1 MLEHLERLDSFGY
14 LWYTIC
20 LSLLRVH
27 TPVQPAGYLPDPCAT
42 CRLLA
47 RPSCATCRLL
57 DRLLCDLQTASRPLG
72 SENTTFQTTV
82 QQADY
87 LPATCATCRLLAR
100 LMCHLL
106 TTCYRPGRHDQT
118 QCRTVMFVELARY
131 CGLYSGM
138 YETLRNTA
146 VTICTISHTIHKP
159 ACAHIL
165 CLCISYDC
173 HKQ

>member
-57 DRLLCDLQTASRPLG
+57 DRLLCDLQTAYRPLG

-82 QQADY
+82 Q
-87 LPATCATCRLLAR
+87 
-100 LMCHLL
+100 
-106 TTCYRPGRHDQT
+106 
-118 QCRTVMFVELARY
+118 
-131 CGLYSGM
+131 
-138 YETLRNTA
+138 
-146 VTICTISHTIHKP
+146 
-159 ACAHIL
+159 
-165 CLCISYDC
+165 
-173 HKQ
+173 